1 MSKNKL
7 KKFAELETF
16 PHVIQPSL
24 EELNNSFKNQGK
36 WNSDFFKNS
45 NPIVLELGCGKGEY
59 TVALAKQFPN
69 KNFIGVDIKG
79 SRIWSGAKQSF
90 DEKLNNVAFLR
101 IRIGMICKCFSK
113 KEIDEV
119 WITFP
124 DPQLKRRRARKRLTH
139 PKFLRKYNVILKEN
153 GKIHLKTDSQFLH
166 GFTLGI
172 IAGENHSLEDS
183 TVDLYN
189 SEVRRKHM
197 DIKTFYES
205 KFLKKGMPITY
216 LRFSLNYKD

>member
-1 MSKNKL
+1 MGKKNKL
-7 KKFAELETF
+7 QKFEDLKSLDNVLEF
-16 PHVIQPSL
+16 P
-24 EELNNSFKNQGK
+24 KNIKGK
-36 WNSDFFKNS
+36 WNETFFQNN
-45 NPIVLELGCGKGEY
+45 NPITLELACGKGDY
-59 TVALAKQFPN
+59 TIALSELYPD

-205 KFLKKGMPITY
+205 KFLKQGMPITY

>member
-101 IRIGMICKCFSK
+101 IRIGMICECFSK

-172 IAGENHSLEDS
+172 IAGENHFLEDS

-205 KFLKKGMPITY
+205 KFLKQGMPITY

>member
-1 MSKNKL
+1 LSKNKL

-16 PHVIQPSL
+16 PHVIQPTL

-59 TVALAKQFPN
+59 SVALAKQFPN

-172 IAGENHSLEDS
+172 IYGENHILEDS

-189 SEVRRKHM
+189 SEVKRKHL
-197 DIKTFYES
+197 DIKTYYES
-205 KFLKKGMPITY
+205 KFLEIGMAITY
-216 LRFSLNYKD
+216 LRFCLNYKD